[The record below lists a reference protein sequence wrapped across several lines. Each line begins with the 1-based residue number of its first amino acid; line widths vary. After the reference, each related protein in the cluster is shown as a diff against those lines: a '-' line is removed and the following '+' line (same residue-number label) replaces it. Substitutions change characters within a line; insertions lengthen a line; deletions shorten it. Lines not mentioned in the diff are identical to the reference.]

1 MSKYYVNCGEEKTV
15 LIASTPTQA
24 AVLGLRKIIL
34 ESKKEEFAMPVELR
48 VSQRGWEEHQD
59 DFILDTY
66 VALAILYLARE
77 EDGEQ
82 REEE

>member
-1 MSKYYVNCGEEKTV
+1 MSKYYVSCGEEKTI
-15 LIASTPTQA
+15 LNASTSIQA

-34 ESKKEEFAMPVELR
+34 QSKKEELTMPVEVR

-59 DFILDTY
+59 DFILDTC

-77 EDGEQ
+77 EDGE
-82 REEE
+82 